1 MARGDEG
8 LSQLKLTASYPT
20 GNTGR
25 LISGQMIYLET
36 GEVLHTFQVQLEET
50 DSMFGY
56 TITGLTLD

>member
-1 MARGDEG
+1 
-8 LSQLKLTASYPT
+8 
-20 GNTGR
+20 
-25 LISGQMIYLET
+25 MIYLET